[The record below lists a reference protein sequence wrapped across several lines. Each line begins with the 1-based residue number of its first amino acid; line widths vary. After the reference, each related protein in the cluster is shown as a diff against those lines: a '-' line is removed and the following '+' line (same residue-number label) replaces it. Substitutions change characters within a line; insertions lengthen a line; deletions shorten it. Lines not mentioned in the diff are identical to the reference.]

1 MLKTLVLKD
10 NYNSF
15 ENYYLNQLNSCGC
28 DARYYYSSSL
38 PIRKVFTHYGLPF
51 ESIWY
56 GNWRKEIN
64 DYELIIIFDSLHS
77 PNLLKYIRSRY
88 SGRLI
93 FWHWNPVS
101 TKEDFKIINSTREI
115 CEHWTF
121 NPPDAQK
128 YEMKLNNQFFFYQND
143 KKDIKNNSAFF
154 VGADKGRYDQLFDI
168 SRKLKTL
175 KIDVDF
181 HVINKNKNDNRRF
194 VEHVYMNYIDV
205 LSHIR
210 QSKLMVEIVQKGQIG
225 LTARSL
231 EAMFFETKLITNNID
246 IKRYPFYNKDN
257 IFVLGSDSENDLP
270 CFIRSN
276 FYRVDE
282 MTLYPYS
289 GQGWINHFIAD
300 Y

>member
-1 MLKTLVLKD
+1 
-10 NYNSF
+10 
-15 ENYYLNQLNSCGC
+15 
-28 DARYYYSSSL
+28 
-38 PIRKVFTHYGLPF
+38 
-51 ESIWY
+51 
-56 GNWRKEIN
+56 
-64 DYELIIIFDSLHS
+64 
-77 PNLLKYIRSRY
+77 
-88 SGRLI
+88 
-93 FWHWNPVS
+93 
-101 TKEDFKIINSTREI
+101 
-115 CEHWTF
+115 
-121 NPPDAQK
+121 
-128 YEMKLNNQFFFYQND
+128 
-143 KKDIKNNSAFF
+143 
-154 VGADKGRYDQLFDI
+154 
-168 SRKLKTL
+168 
-175 KIDVDF
+175 
-181 HVINKNKNDNRRF
+181 
-194 VEHVYMNYIDV
+194 MNYIDV